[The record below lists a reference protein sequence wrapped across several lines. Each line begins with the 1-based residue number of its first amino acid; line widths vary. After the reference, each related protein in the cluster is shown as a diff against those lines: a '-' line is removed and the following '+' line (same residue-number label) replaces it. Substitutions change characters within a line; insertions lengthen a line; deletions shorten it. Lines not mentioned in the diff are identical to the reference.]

1 MKQNNRKSVKISVL
15 LALLLSGFSIFL
27 FLVVFLWNNIDAHIL
42 VKQEQKRLLE
52 RNHDTVTIV
61 YEREVENLGWVARE
75 LKAHVKNLLEK
86 NNDMRSIAFEEG
98 LDNIFDISIG
108 DNIDIML
115 FVSHDGSVVINS
127 SSPFYDTSGL
137 AQDLLK
143 LDMPPSD
150 SGFIYNF
157 KDDTKIKSLILSNIP
172 ISDLVSG
179 LSIGKIYIGKFISN
193 SPELK
198 QKSTLDVDEFGLAF
212 VADGQVIASNKGFNK
227 AFLDMNACVNQGKV
241 ISIDKAGE
249 AYCRPL
255 YIKDIRTPL
264 MVYQSVSDSALATL
278 KKQVV
283 QRGFAVV
290 FLLSFITILSVYSF
304 NRVTASSLRYLIDFT
319 HRISTSNRKEKF
331 RPTRIYEFNRI
342 GEVVSLMNTELRE
355 TQAYLSNFLGFA
367 KVPLIA
373 WDQNNKIIIF
383 NKSMEELTG
392 ITEDEALGSSIE
404 IIFPCISGDRL
415 KDLLLKASVSS
426 ETLSNFESMI
436 KNIQTNEMKY
446 ILWNL
451 SIAGEDDNAFGV
463 VLQGI
468 DITDR
473 KSSEEKL
480 LLASKVFENTIE
492 GIYITNTDGVIL
504 SVNKAFLS
512 ITGFSED
519 EAIGNK
525 TSVLRSG
532 RHANHF
538 YKNLWSTLSDSGRW
552 QGEIW
557 NRRKNGELYP
567 AMLNISSIR
576 DSNGN
581 ISHFIGVMHDIT
593 ERKKYEEQI
602 KYQSHYDPLTNLPN
616 RYLFHDRLSMAITR
630 AKKNHNYVGL
640 ISLDIDRFKNVNDTL
655 GHNVG
660 DILLQKIADRIVS
673 TVGDGVTVSRLG
685 GDEYTIII
693 DDLSDKNRAVTV
705 AYNVM
710 KHLEKPFQVDDYE
723 LFLKSS
729 VGLSFYPDDGD
740 DVITLAKNADAAM
753 YRAKSKGRGMLQI
766 YTNDFNDTAKDR
778 LIIESKLNRAI
789 DNNEFELYYQPKIN
803 LQNMRLEG
811 MEALIRW
818 NNPEL
823 GRVFPD
829 MFIPIAEE
837 TGLIVPIGQWVL
849 KQACEDLKKWRRMG
863 YNLKVAVNLSF
874 KQFIQ
879 KDLYMSVRN
888 CLIETGV
895 EPHHLELEI
904 TESTI
909 MVDTENTRDILNKLS
924 SLGITFAIDDFGT
937 GFSSIGYLTR
947 IPVDTI
953 KIDKSFIQDIEQS
966 EDALSV
972 VRSVIQLSA
981 NLGLTVVAEGVETET
996 HLRLLREL
1004 HCDMGQG
1011 YYFSRPI
1018 PAAEFEKLLEDWE
1031 EGLVLEINN
1040 AE

>member
-1 MKQNNRKSVKISVL
+1 MNNKKSVKISAL
-15 LALLLSGFSIFL
+15 LALLLTGFSVLL
-27 FLVVFLWNNIDAHIL
+27 FLVIFLWSSMDAHLL
-42 VKQEQKRLLE
+42 VKNEQMRLLE
-52 RNHDTVTIV
+52 RNHDTVSMV
-61 YEREVENLGWVARE
+61 FEREVENLGWVARE
-75 LKAHVKNLLEK
+75 LRAHVRNLLEK
-86 NNDMRSIAFEEG
+86 NSDINSSEFAEG
-98 LDNIFDISIG
+98 LAYIYDSSIG
-108 DNIDIML
+108 DDTDIML
-115 FVSHDGSVVINS
+115 FISYDGERVINS
-127 SSPFYDTSGL
+127 SSVFFDTSEIARRIAEIETL
-137 AQDLLK
+137 
-143 LDMPPSD
+143 S
-150 SGFIYNF
+150 SNNGFIYNIHTQ
-157 KDDTKIKSLILSNIP
+157 DKIHSLILSSVL
-172 ISDLVSG
+172 ISDFQTGRTLG
-179 LSIGKIYIGKFISN
+179 RIFIGKFIGD
-193 SPELK
+193 SPEIMRSAVSK
-198 QKSTLDVDEFGLAF
+198 IGEFGIAF
-212 VADGQVIASNKGFNK
+212 VSEGGIEASSPGFKAADFDIGV
-227 AFLDMNACVNQGKV
+227 CENQGRMF
-241 ISIDKAGE
+241 SLSSDGGL
-249 AYCRPL
+249 YCRPL
-255 YIKDIRTPL
+255 ILKDVQTPL
-264 MVYQSVSDSALATL
+264 FIYQAVSGSSLGILKSQVIGRGLA
-278 KKQVV
+278 VI
-283 QRGFAVV
+283 AI
-290 FLLSFITILSVYSF
+290 LSLITVLSVYGF
-304 NRVTASSLRYLIDFT
+304 NRVTSRSLQYLIGYT
-319 HRISTSNRKEKF
+319 HRISVSDRKEEF
-331 RPTRIYEFNRI
+331 RSTRIDEFNRI
-342 GEVVSLMNTELRE
+342 GDAVSLMNTELRE

-367 KVPLIA
+367 KIPLIA
-373 WDQNNKIIIF
+373 WDVNNKIVIF
-383 NKSMEELTG
+383 NRSMEELSG
-392 ITEDEALGSSIE
+392 IEDHEALGSSLE
-404 IIFPCISGDRL
+404 IIFACLTGDRL
-415 KDLLLKASVSS
+415 KELLLKAAVSS
-426 ETLSNFESMI
+426 ETLSNFESMV
-436 KNIQTNEMKY
+436 KNIKTGEMKY

-451 SIAGEDDNAFGV
+451 SIAGEKERTFGV

-492 GIYITNTDGVIL
+492 GIYITNTNGIIL

-525 TSVLRSG
+525 TSILRSG

-538 YKNLWSTLSDSGRW
+538 YKNLWNSLRDSGRW

-576 DSNGN
+576 DSSGN

-616 RYLFHDRLSMAITR
+616 RYLFHDRLSMAISR
-630 AKKNHNYVGL
+630 ARKNHNYVGL

-673 TVGDGVTVSRLG
+673 TVGDSITVSRLG

-693 DDLSDKNRAVTV
+693 EDLSDKNRAVTI

-710 KHLEKPFQVDDYE
+710 KHIEKPFQVDDYE
-723 LFLKSS
+723 LFLKCS
-729 VGLSFYPDDGD
+729 VGLSFYPDDGE
-740 DVITLAKNADAAM
+740 DVITIAKNADAAM
-753 YRAKSKGRGMLQI
+753 YRSKSKGRGMLQI
-766 YTNDFNDTAKDR
+766 YTNDFNDTARDR
-778 LIIESKLNRAI
+778 LIIESKLNRAL

-803 LQNMRLEG
+803 LKNMQLVG

-849 KQACEDLKKWRRMG
+849 KQACEDLKKWRNMG
-863 YNLKVAVNLSF
+863 YNLKVAVNLSL

-909 MVDTENTRDILNKLS
+909 MVDTENTRDILNRLS
-924 SLGITFAIDDFGT
+924 SLGISFAIDDFGT

-953 KIDKSFIQDIEQS
+953 KIDKSFIQEIEKG

-981 NLGLTVVAEGVETET
+981 NLGLVVVAEGVENAE

-1004 HCDMGQG
+1004 ECDMGQG
-1011 YYFSRPI
+1011 YYFSRPV
-1018 PAAEFEKLLEDWE
+1018 PADEFEKLMISWN
-1031 EGLVLEINN
+1031 EGFALEIKQGD
-1040 AE
+1040 